1 MKSENMMVTNNHVS
15 SIGIDYNVKLSWD
28 TNTKSL
34 YETYFYLMRMNLSSR
49 KTSLTLGMV
58 AALTLGIAIIFASPL
73 SATTNMGG
81 GMMMST
87 SPLSYSSSAQQAGGM
102 PGQSDIIQPGV
113 YASGTIASLQ
123 NDKDGKPAWLVA
135 GLWKGS
141 LTNMTSATMMSS
153 STNNTTSK
161 QNLPTARFNAIF
173 DMVMLNGTAL
183 HKHQI
188 SNFTLTG
195 MSMPSENISVYNGTA
210 TITMKEG
217 PVNDI
222 PIRIGTLNNN
232 IISIWVDPAKTMNHF
247 GNTPIYGSITQYVI
261 VRK

>member
-1 MKSENMMVTNNHVS
+1 MLHLMHLCIK
-15 SIGIDYNVKLSWD
+15 G
-28 TNTKSL
+28 L
-34 YETYFYLMRMNLSSR
+34 YDQAIVLMTMNS
-49 KTSLTLGMV
+49 KKISLTLGMV
-58 AALTLGIAIIFASPL
+58 TALTLGIAIIFASPL

-81 GMMMST
+81 GMST
-87 SPLSYSSSAQQAGGM
+87 PPSSSYSSSAQQAGGM

-161 QNLPTARFNAIF
+161 QNLPNARFNTIF
-173 DMVMLNGTAL
+173 DMAMLNGTAL
-183 HKHQI
+183 HKHQV

-217 PVNDI
+217 PVNDV
-222 PIRIGTLNNN
+222 PMSVRTLNNN
-232 IISIWVDPAKTMNHF
+232 IVSIWVDPAKTMNHF

-261 VRK
+261 VKK

>member
-1 MKSENMMVTNNHVS
+1 MT
-15 SIGIDYNVKLSWD
+15 
-28 TNTKSL
+28 
-34 YETYFYLMRMNLSSR
+34 MNS
-49 KTSLTLGMV
+49 KKISLTLGMV

-73 SATTNMGG
+73 SATMNMGG
-81 GMMMST
+81 GMMMS
-87 SPLSYSSSAQQAGGM
+87 PQSSGGGI

-123 NDKDGKPAWLVA
+123 NDKDGKSAWLVA
-135 GLWKGS
+135 GLWRGS
-141 LTNMTSATMMSS
+141 LTNMSSATAMSGTS
-153 STNNTTSK
+153 NTTSK
-161 QNLPTARFNAIF
+161 NNLPTATFNSVF

-183 HKHQI
+183 HKHQV

-217 PVNDI
+217 PVNDV
-222 PIRIGTLNNN
+222 PISIRTLNNN
-232 IISIWVDPAKTMNHF
+232 IVSIWVDPSKTMNHF

>member
-1 MKSENMMVTNNHVS
+1 MT
-15 SIGIDYNVKLSWD
+15 
-28 TNTKSL
+28 
-34 YETYFYLMRMNLSSR
+34 MNS
-49 KTSLTLGMV
+49 KKISLTLGMV
-58 AALTLGIAIIFASPL
+58 AALTLAIAIIFASPL
-73 SATTNMGG
+73 SASTNMGG
-81 GMMMST
+81 GMMMS
-87 SPLSYSSSAQQAGGM
+87 PQSSAGGI
-102 PGQSDIIQPGV
+102 PGQSDIIQPGL
-113 YASGTIASLQ
+113 YARGTIASLQ

-141 LTNMTSATMMSS
+141 LTNMSS
-153 STNNTTSK
+153 SAMSGTSNTTSK
-161 QNLPTARFNAIF
+161 NNLPTATFSSVF

-217 PVNDI
+217 PVNDV
-222 PIRIGTLNNN
+222 PISIRTLNNN
-232 IISIWVDPAKTMNHF
+232 IVSIWVDPAKTMNHF